1 MSWLHPGASAVILLK
16 NQKIGWCGAVHPNVL
31 KALEIKKTVFAFEL
45 DLDALLSREV
55 SFAKHISHF
64 PSIRRDIAVL
74 LENDVT
80 YQDVKNC
87 VTSSAGSLLDK
98 VLVFDE
104 YQGDNLKK
112 GYKSLAIGLIFKNVS
127 STLKDE
133 DVDPLIE
140 TVVSALE
147 RRLGAQL
154 RG

>member
-1 MSWLHPGASAVILLK
+1 MVRSGPSERAQGIG
-16 NQKIGWCGAVHPNVL
+16 NQKS
-31 KALEIKKTVFAFEL
+31 VFAFEL
-45 DLDALLSREV
+45 DLDDLLFREV
-55 SFAKHISHF
+55 PFANYISRF

-80 YQDVKNC
+80 YQEVKNC
-87 VTSSAGSLLDK
+87 ITSVAGSLLEK

-104 YQGDNLKK
+104 YQGDNLKI

-133 DVDPLIE
+133 DVEPLIE